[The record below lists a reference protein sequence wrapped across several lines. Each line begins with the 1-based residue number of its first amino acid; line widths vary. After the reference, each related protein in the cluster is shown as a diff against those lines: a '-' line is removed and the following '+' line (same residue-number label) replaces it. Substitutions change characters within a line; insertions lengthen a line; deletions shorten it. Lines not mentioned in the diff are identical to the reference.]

1 MGRLL
6 DDARLIA
13 SRDPAAKSTLEVIL
27 LYPGF
32 HALVYHKFAHWFYKK
47 KRFFIARF
55 LSQFARHFTGIEI
68 HPGAKIG
75 RGLFIDH
82 GMGVV
87 IGESAEIGDNC
98 TIYHGVTLGG
108 TGKDKGAKRHPT
120 IGNNVLIGAGA
131 KVLGPFKNG
140 DNSTIGA
147 NTFVA
152 FEVEPYSTVVGVK
165 GRIVKKGNQRV
176 VASPSETLD
185 QIHMPDPI
193 SQDICRL
200 ESRIQHFEQQCC
212 VTNDNSICHKRGNE
226 GQKNSDKLQKDSES
240 K

>member
-1 MGRLL
+1 MGKLL

-13 SRDPAAKSTLEVIL
+13 GRDPAAKSTLEVIL

-32 HALVYHKFAHWFYKK
+32 HALVYHKVAHWFYKK
-47 KRFFIARF
+47 KRFFIARSI
-55 LSQFARHFTGIEI
+55 SQFARHFTGIEI

-120 IGNNVLIGAGA
+120 VGNNVLIGAGA
-131 KVLGPFKNG
+131 KVLGPFKIG

-176 VASPSETLD
+176 VSPSESLD

-193 SQDICRL
+193 SQEICRL
-200 ESRIQHFEQQCC
+200 ESRIQHVEQQCC
-212 VTNDNSICHKRGNE
+212 KVGEDDSCRKKKSE
-226 GQKNSDKLQKDSES
+226 GDSTKIS
-240 K
+240 

>member
-1 MGRLL
+1 MGKGLIH
-6 DDARLIA
+6 DARSIA

-32 HALVYHKFAHWFYKK
+32 HALIYHKVSHWFYKNRWFFLARLISQLG
-47 KRFFIARF
+47 RF
-55 LSQFARHFTGIEI
+55 FTGIEI

-75 RGLFIDH
+75 GGLFIDH

-120 IGNNVLIGAGA
+120 VGNNVLIGAGA
-131 KVLGPFKNG
+131 KVLGPFKIG
-140 DNSTIGA
+140 DDSTIGA
-147 NTFVA
+147 NTFVD

-165 GRIVKKGNQRV
+165 GRVVKKGDKRV
-176 VASPSETLD
+176 DKPSEALD

-193 SQDICRL
+193 AQELCRL
-200 ESRIQHFEQQCC
+200 TSRMQHMEDQCQGKNNGPC
-212 VTNDNSICHKRGNE
+212 QIKNNE
-226 GQKNSDKLQKDSES
+226 DDIERSSTRE
-240 K
+240 

>member
-1 MGRLL
+1 MFKGLL
-6 DDARLIA
+6 SDARSIA

-32 HALVYHKFAHWFYKK
+32 HALVYHRISHWFYKK
-47 KRFFIARF
+47 RLFFIARAV
-55 LSQFARHFTGIEI
+55 SQIARFFTGIEI

-75 RGLFIDH
+75 SGLFIDH

-87 IGESAEIGDNC
+87 IGQSAEIGDNC

-120 IGNNVLIGAGA
+120 VGNNVLIGAGA
-131 KVLGPFKNG
+131 KVLGPFKIG

-147 NTFVA
+147 NTFVS
-152 FEVEPYSTVVGVK
+152 FEIEPYSTVVGVK
-165 GRIVKKGNQRV
+165 GRTVKKGNKRINLPDV
-176 VASPSETLD
+176 PSESLD

-193 SQDICRL
+193 SQELCRL
-200 ESRIQHFEQQCC
+200 ATRIQHLEDQL
-212 VTNDNSICHKRGNE
+212 VG
-226 GQKNSDKLQKDSES
+226 KNNGPCKVVGYKPIEDTEISNR
-240 K
+240 

>member
-1 MGRLL
+1 MGKLL

-32 HALVYHKFAHWFYKK
+32 HALVYHKAAHWLYRK
-47 KRFFIARF
+47 KRFFTARF
-55 LSQFARHFTGIEI
+55 ISQFARHFTGIEI

-75 RGLFIDH
+75 KGLFIDH

-87 IGESAEIGDNC
+87 IGESAEIGDYC

-120 IGNNVLIGAGA
+120 VGNNVLIGAGA
-131 KVLGPFKNG
+131 KVLGPFKIG

-147 NTFVA
+147 NTFVS

-165 GRIVKKGNQRV
+165 GRTVKKGNKRV
-176 VASPSETLD
+176 ISPSESLD

-193 SQDICRL
+193 SQEICRL
-200 ESRIQHFEQQCC
+200 ESRLQHVERQCFK
-212 VTNDNSICHKRGNE
+212 TGDKGLQGGRKAGE
-226 GQKNSDKLQKDSES
+226 GKES
-240 K
+240 KHSEK